1 MKEFRITID
10 VTMSGDIYIDAETKE
25 EAIKKAKDKYFNA
38 GDLRDFHYMST
49 EIVDCEEDACS

>member
-38 GDLRDFHYMST
+38 GDLRDFHYMRT
-49 EIVDCEEDACS
+49 EIVDCKEDAC

>member
-10 VTMSGDIYIDAETKE
+10 VTMSGDIYINAETKE

-38 GDLRDFHYMST
+38 GDLRDFHYISSDV
-49 EIVDCEEDACS
+49 VDCEEDAC